1 LRDEIFRVVGV
12 DDGRSPPGSCK
23 TMLARRLP
31 GIAPYQ
37 MEALRLVDGEL
48 DNTFSQTATP
58 LSLTWG
64 QPLY

>member
-1 LRDEIFRVVGV
+1 
-12 DDGRSPPGSCK
+12 
-23 TMLARRLP
+23 
-31 GIAPYQ
+31 
-37 MEALRLVDGEL
+37 MEALRLVGGEL

>member
-1 LRDEIFRVVGV
+1 
-12 DDGRSPPGSCK
+12 
-23 TMLARRLP
+23 MLARRLP

-37 MEALRLVDGEL
+37 MEARLVDGEL